1 MLSRGTCI
9 LGGNRVENIV
19 LVSHGGMAEGVKVS
33 LEMIVGKQQNI
44 HTVSLRPDGDN
55 IQFENELSEKMKALN
70 GSTLIIADLLGGTP
84 CNVAVKN
91 YLNTEDVEII
101 AGMTLSIVIEA
112 VVNQQVSVK
121 ELVCLAKE
129 NIVDVKAGMNKA
141 EKDITEA
148 SLETELSNFSEYAGQ
163 ANIVNTRIDERLIH
177 GQVAGIWSTSLDTQR
192 IIVAND
198 EAALD
203 PLQKSSLRMAAP
215 TSMRLSVLPVAEAAE
230 NICAGKY
237 GKQRLFLLFKNPTD
251 VLRYLDAGGPIET
264 VNVGNMSYK
273 EGAREV
279 TKSIQVL
286 EAEEAIFEALA
297 SKGVKV
303 TAQLVPN
310 DPAID
315 FMKKLRS

>member
-9 LGGNRVENIV
+9 IGGNQVENIV
-19 LVSHGGMAEGVKVS
+19 LISHGGMAEGVKVS
-33 LEMIVGKQQNI
+33 LEMIVGQQEHV

-55 IQFENELSEKMKALN
+55 IQFENELKRKMKALN

-91 YLNTEDVEII
+91 YLETEDVEII

-112 VVNQQVSVK
+112 VVNQQVSIA

-129 NIVDVKAGMNKA
+129 NIVDVKVGMDKA
-141 EKDITEA
+141 EKEITA
-148 SLETELSNFSEYAGQ
+148 ANLETELSNFSEYAGK
-163 ANIVNTRIDERLIH
+163 ANIVNARIDERLIH

-198 EAALD
+198 EASSD

-215 TSMRLSVLPVAEAAE
+215 SSMRLSVLPVAEAAE
-230 NICAGKY
+230 NIRSGKY

-251 VLRYLDAGGPIET
+251 VLRFIEAGGMIKT

-286 EAEEAIFEALA
+286 EEEEAIFETIF
-297 SKGVKV
+297 SKGVNV

-310 DPAID
+310 DPTID

>member
-1 MLSRGTCI
+1 MLSGVTYV
-9 LGGNRVENIV
+9 LGGKIVENIV
-19 LVSHGGMAEGVKVS
+19 LISHGGMAEGVKVS
-33 LEMIVGKQQNI
+33 LEMIVGHQEQV
-44 HTVSLRPDGDN
+44 HAVSLKPDGDN
-55 IQFENELSEKMKALN
+55 LQFEQELNEKMKALN
-70 GSTLIIADLLGGTP
+70 GSTLIIADLLSGTP

-91 YLNTEDVEII
+91 YLNVEGVEII

-112 VVNQQVSVK
+112 VVNQQASIK

-141 EKDITEA
+141 EQEISEA
-148 SLETELSNFSEYAGQ
+148 SQEKELSNFSEYAGKE
-163 ANIVNTRIDERLIH
+163 NIVNTRIDERLIH
-177 GQVAGIWSTSLDTQR
+177 GQVAGIWSTSLSTQR

-198 EAALD
+198 EAAAD

-215 TSMRLSVLPVAEAAE
+215 SSMRLSVLPVKDAAE
-230 NICAGKY
+230 NIRAGKY
-237 GKQRLFLLFKNPTD
+237 GKQRLFLLFKNPKD
-251 VLRYLDAGGPIET
+251 VLRFIEADGPIKT

-286 EAEEAIFEALA
+286 PEEETIFETIA
-297 SKGVKV
+297 SKGINV

-310 DPAID
+310 DPSID
-315 FMKKLRS
+315 FMKKLRG